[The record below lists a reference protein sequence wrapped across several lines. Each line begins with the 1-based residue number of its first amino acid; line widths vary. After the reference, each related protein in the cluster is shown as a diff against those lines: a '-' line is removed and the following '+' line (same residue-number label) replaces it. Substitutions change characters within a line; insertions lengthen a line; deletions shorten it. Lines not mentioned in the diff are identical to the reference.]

1 MDREIF
7 DVLENRVE
15 VLLRDYASLKQE
27 NVTLR
32 EENQRLV
39 REREEFKSRIDAVL
53 VKLEGVGS
61 L

>member
-15 VLLRDYASLKQE
+15 VLLRDYASLRQE

-32 EENQRLV
+32 EENERLL

>member
-1 MDREIF
+1 MDSEIF

-15 VLLRDYASLKQE
+15 VLLRDYASLKREIVGLQ
-27 NVTLR
+27 
-32 EENQRLV
+32 EENQRLQ

-53 VKLEGVGS
+53 VKLEGIES

>member
-7 DVLENRVE
+7 DVLESRVE

-32 EENQRLV
+32 EENERLV

>member
-27 NVTLR
+27 IVNLR
-32 EENQRLV
+32 EENQRLQ
-39 REREEFKSRIDAVL
+39 REREEFKVRIDAVL
-53 VKLEGVGS
+53 VKLEGIES

>member
-15 VLLRDYASLKQE
+15 VLLRDYASLKRE
-27 NVTLR
+27 IVNLR
-32 EENQRLV
+32 EENQKLQ
-39 REREEFKSRIDAVL
+39 REREEFKTRIDAVL
-53 VKLEGVGS
+53 AKLEGIEN

>member
-39 REREEFKSRIDAVL
+39 REREEFKTRIDAVL

>member
-32 EENQRLV
+32 EENERLL